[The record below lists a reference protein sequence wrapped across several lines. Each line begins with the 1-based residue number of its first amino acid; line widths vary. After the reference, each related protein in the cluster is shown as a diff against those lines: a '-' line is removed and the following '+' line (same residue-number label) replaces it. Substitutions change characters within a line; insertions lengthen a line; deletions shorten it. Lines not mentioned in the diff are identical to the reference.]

1 LLLSHLLFLTDIL
14 HRLQS
19 LQLLLLFSRSK
30 IPHSCTK
37 LTHLGR
43 HGTLLLRQIS
53 LTSEGTLLLSPQA
66 THRFKA
72 TLL

>member
-1 LLLSHLLFLTDIL
+1 LLLSRLLFLADIL
-14 HRLQS
+14 HCLQS
-19 LQLLLLFSRSK
+19 LQLLLLFSGPK
-30 IPHSCTK
+30 IRHSCTK
-37 LTHLGR
+37 LTHLGC
-43 HGTLLLRQIS
+43 HGTLLLRQIG